1 MAEHIVEYAGR
12 KWLRIEFTPDNM
24 DRITELCP
32 NIFNEIP
39 DSLNADEVNAII
51 GNTHWTITRDWTGNW
66 NSYGYNPAGSEKDN
80 LERIDENNNRIALYI
95 TDYNEENN
103 KPYLDFL
110 CDDAGKLIS
119 MGEYLASQTWVDVG
133 AELFST
139 YVLGYTR
146 FGLTMADDY
155 DNILDHTNLT
165 RTGVTAFGETP
176 DTIYTNA
183 NVKNIIINTPNV
195 NSNVI
200 RINFTEFR
208 STSRDLIITA
218 KIPVF
223 ISADAAREY
232 IRTGTIEE
240 NTCFNNPDAFNDDED
255 KDYYIRSWTYQY
267 NKSKTY
273 VSHDENKHRLDINA
287 NGNIIKGYVKEGD
300 YYNIKLKAYGD
311 NYMEWT
317 TLDGGTYSGD
327 ADTFNSSSQAT
338 RYNTY
343 NQYKIYGR
351 DGYVKGGWW
360 DTNIYI
366 YADEA
371 DADMSVEHPE
381 SVLPINPYDVDET
394 PSPRDTGTNVDTEA
408 DLTSQTHDAST
419 GLITL
424 YESSAA
430 ALNVLGSALY
440 TANTSFL
447 DGLKIYGE
455 SPINSLISVYHCPI
469 NLDSFITKEPA
480 SAFKVGS
487 NTVTTTGANIV
498 KTYGKIVALGSVLVN
513 PINNDFRDYTN
524 LEYELHLP
532 FSNPIML
539 DASEIM
545 GKTLT
550 IKATVD
556 PYNLQIRYYIIVNSV
571 VYKFIDASFGKQVA
585 VLGNDGAG
593 KARELR
599 QDIMGIT
606 GNAIGIATG
615 LASGNPVLTA
625 NNVMQAAGGIYATL
639 ETEKREPKKQ
649 VVGAFANGCGE
660 NDILYPYL
668 SITET
673 LSIAPANLASVYGRP
688 TNLITKLGNLHGFIA
703 AEMPMLEVDCSDT
716 EREELIAAIS
726 EGVIL

>member
-1 MAEHIVEYAGR
+1 MSIRVYIR
-12 KWLRIEFTPDNM
+12 PDNLDEIHTYM
-24 DRITELCP
+24 P
-32 NIFNEIP
+32 NLFRSPGNGL
-39 DSLNADEVNAII
+39 DADDTGIVI
-51 GNTHWTITRDWTGNW
+51 GYCTCRRSDYDPPVFQQIYNT
-66 NSYGYNPAGSEKDN
+66 YGYDQNGHKDW
-80 LERIDENNNRIALYI
+80 LERDDEDNSRIACFLTNFESDENGIYLDVTDSGTTMANNRWGISILTTSSNLKQKLYEP
-95 TDYNEENN
+95 TNN
-103 KPYLDFL
+103 YRLFAANSDNFASL
-110 CDDAGKLIS
+110 EAAYWDARPTVVPSNGSAS
-119 MGEYLASQTWVDVG
+119 M
-133 AELFST
+133 
-139 YVLGYTR
+139 
-146 FGLTMADDY
+146 
-155 DNILDHTNLT
+155 
-165 RTGVTAFGETP
+165 
-176 DTIYTNA
+176 
-183 NVKNIIINTPNV
+183 INT
-195 NSNVI
+195 
-200 RINFTEFR
+200 INQGWLQSSEVYAMGLFL
-208 STSRDLIITA
+208 DA
-218 KIPVF
+218 KIPIF
-223 ISADAAREY
+223 IDELSAKKYVD
-232 IRTGTIEE
+232 TGVIDD
-240 NTCFNNPDAFNDDED
+240 NTCFNPPGAITDVGDND
-255 KDYYIRSWTYQY
+255 YFIRSWTYRY
-267 NKSKTY
+267 NAYKDY
-273 VSHDENKHRLDINA
+273 ESHDTDKHRLDIKA
-287 NGNIIKGYVKEGD
+287 GGNKVVGYINEGE
-300 YYNIKLKAYGD
+300 YYNIRLVAEGEHTMVWY
-311 NYMEWT
+311 T
-317 TLDGGTYSGD
+317 SDGGEYSGS
-327 ADTFNSSSQAT
+327 TSEFNNSQQA
-338 RYNTY
+338 RAYNTF
-343 NQYKIYGR
+343 NQYKTYR
-351 DGYVKGGWW
+351 DGFVKGGWW

-371 DADMSVEHPE
+371 DARMALENPE

-394 PSPRDTGTNVDTEA
+394 PSPHDTGTNVDTEA

-469 NLDSFITKEPA
+469 DLDSFITKEPA

-513 PINNDFRDYTN
+513 PIYNDFRDYTN

-615 LASGNPVLTA
+615 MASGNPVLTA
-625 NNVMQAAGGIYATL
+625 NNVMQAVGGIYATL

-673 LSIAPANLASVYGRP
+673 LSIAPTNLASVYGRP
-688 TNLITKLGNLHGFIA
+688 TNLITRLGNLHGFIA
-703 AEMPMLEVDCSDT
+703 AEMPMLEVDCSDA

-726 EGVIL
+726 EGIIL

>member
-1 MAEHIVEYAGR
+1 MPNYR
-12 KWLRIEFTPDNM
+12 RIYFKPDNM
-24 DRITELCP
+24 EQILSEFPMCFQTPATVLEPSEANIVIGCVNYKLTDEFFADYRTYGFYTYPNYIDRV
-32 NIFNEIP
+32 
-39 DSLNADEVNAII
+39 DENKQRICCYLTNFA
-51 GNTHWTITRDWTGNW
+51 T
-66 NSYGYNPAGSEKDN
+66 
-80 LERIDENNNRIALYI
+80 ERIDGQDI
-95 TDYNEENN
+95 
-103 KPYLDFL
+103 PYLDIQEGSPDWL
-110 CDDAGKLIS
+110 VGRAGIS
-119 MGEYLASQTWVDVG
+119 IYNG
-133 AELFST
+133 
-139 YVLGYTR
+139 
-146 FGLTMADDY
+146 
-155 DNILDHTNLT
+155 DNDEKITNLVQI
-165 RTGVTAFGETP
+165 RGEDNSYSIYGTAYAGSTLEDAKWHENMQVSPIYGGSTP
-176 DTIYTNA
+176 INS
-183 NVKNIIINTPNV
+183 IIPDISGRGAYPD
-195 NSNVI
+195 S
-200 RINFTEFR
+200 F
-208 STSRDLIITA
+208 II
-218 KIPVF
+218 
-223 ISADAAREY
+223 DAAIPIFINESAAAHY
-232 IRTGTIEE
+232 IETGEIQE
-240 NTCFNNPDAFNDDED
+240 NTCFNDAADFEQIDNS
-255 KDYYIRSWTYQY
+255 YFIRSWTYEY
-267 NKSKTY
+267 NEYKNY
-273 VSHDENKHRLDINA
+273 VGHDNDKHRLDIFA
-287 NGNIIKGYVKEGD
+287 NGNKVVGYVKEGD
-300 YYNIKLKAYGD
+300 YYNIKLVASGSND
-311 NYMEWT
+311 MTWS
-317 TLDGGTYSGD
+317 TLDGSSYHGD
-327 ADTFNSSSQAT
+327 AATFNASSQAI
-338 RYNTY
+338 RYNTF
-343 NQYKIYGR
+343 NQYVRYGR
-351 DGYVKGGWW
+351 EGYVKGGWW

-366 YADEA
+366 YKNKE
-371 DADMSVEHPE
+371 DAETALEHPE

-394 PSPRDTGTNVDTEA
+394 PSPQDTGTSVNTES

-469 NLDSFITKEPA
+469 DLDNFISKEPA

-487 NTVTTTGANIV
+487 NTVPTTGANIV

-513 PINNDFRDYTN
+513 PIYNDFRDYTN

-606 GNAIGIATG
+606 GNAIGIAAGMAT
-615 LASGNPVLTA
+615 GNPVLTA
-625 NNVMQAAGGIYATL
+625 NNVMQATGGIYATL

-673 LSIAPANLASVYGRP
+673 LSIAPANLVSVYGRP
-688 TNLITKLGNLHGFIA
+688 TNLVTKLGTVRGFTC
-703 AEMPMLEVDCSDT
+703 AELTQVTINCTDS
-716 EREELIAAIS
+716 ERS
-726 EGVIL
+726 EIEALVSQGIII

>member
-1 MAEHIVEYAGR
+1 MSIRVY
-12 KWLRIEFTPDNM
+12 LDPDNL
-24 DRITELCP
+24 DNIHQYFPHTFVSAGNATEP
-32 NIFNEIP
+32 SEAAIVIGHTYEIP
-39 DSLNADEVNAII
+39 QGD
-51 GNTHWTITRDWTGNW
+51 
-66 NSYGYNPAGSEKDN
+66 YNPPLYGQYYFTFGYSQIGQSDY
-80 LERIDENNNRIALYI
+80 LERVDDDNPRMAAYLTNFN
-95 TDYNEENN
+95 TEEVDGRTL
-103 KPYLDFL
+103 PYLDL
-110 CDDAGKLIS
+110 ND
-119 MGEYLASQTWVDVG
+119 
-133 AELFST
+133 
-139 YVLGYTR
+139 
-146 FGLTMADDY
+146 GLTYFDSNNKAGISIYGDTNLNQITSDGDFGIRYYLYSATDDDFNSDSNASWENRPTVVASY
-155 DNILDHTNLT
+155 GSLRPIPTILDTLDYGGLFILRDN
-165 RTGVTAFGETP
+165 F
-176 DTIYTNA
+176 
-183 NVKNIIINTPNV
+183 
-195 NSNVI
+195 VI
-200 RINFTEFR
+200 
-208 STSRDLIITA
+208 DA
-218 KIPVF
+218 KIPIF
-223 ISADAAREY
+223 IDRSSAETY
-232 IRTGTIEE
+232 INTGVITPHK
-240 NTCFNNPDAFNDDED
+240 CFNPPNDITDVGD
-255 KDYYIRSWTYQY
+255 NDYFIRSWTYQY
-267 NKSKTY
+267 NKYKSY
-273 VSHDENKHRLDINA
+273 VSHDTDKHRLDIKA
-287 NGNIIKGYVKEGD
+287 GGNTVVGYLASDE
-300 YYNIKLKAYGD
+300 YYNIRLKASGSHSMVWY
-311 NYMEWT
+311 T
-317 TLDGGTYSGD
+317 SDGGTYTGSAED
-327 ADTFNSSSQAT
+327 FNASRQAKA
-338 RYNTY
+338 YNTF
-343 NQYKIYGR
+343 NQYKSYGT
-351 DGYVKGGWW
+351 GFVKGGWW

-366 YADEA
+366 YKDET
-371 DADMSVEHPE
+371 DADMALEHPE

-394 PSPRDTGTNVDTEA
+394 PTPHDTGTDVNTEA

-430 ALNVLGSALY
+430 ALNVLGDALY

-469 NLDSFITKEPA
+469 DLDSFITKEPA

-498 KTYGKIVALGSVLVN
+498 KTYGKIVELGSVLVN
-513 PINNDFRDYTN
+513 PIYNDFRDYTN

-625 NNVMQAAGGIYATL
+625 NNVMQAAGGVYATL

-688 TNLITKLGNLHGFIA
+688 TNLITRLGTLHGFIA
-703 AEMPMLEVDCSDT
+703 AEMPMLEVDCSDA

>member
-1 MAEHIVEYAGR
+1 MAERTVYYDGNY
-12 KWLRIEFTPDNM
+12 WLRIDLTPDNM
-24 DRITELCP
+24 ERINELCP
-32 NIFNEIP
+32 HVFNEPP
-39 DSLNADEVNAII
+39 DALNTNAVDAIVGSTYKVI
-51 GNTHWTITRDWTGNW
+51 GEKWTGDW
-66 NSYGYNPAGSEKDN
+66 QSYGYNPSGAETDK
-80 LERIDENNNRIALYI
+80 LERVTENNSRMALYLS
-95 TDYNEENN
+95 DYNEENGV
-103 KPYLDFL
+103 PYLDFL
-110 CDDAGKLIS
+110 KTVEDGPL
-119 MGEYLASQTWVDVG
+119 MTM
-133 AELFST
+133 ST
-139 YVLGYTR
+139 YLITLGWSDVPSELAHTYVMGSTR
-146 FGLTMADDY
+146 IGLSMADTV
-155 DNILDHTNLT
+155 DNVTEHTNLS
-165 RTGVTAFGETP
+165 RTGNSSFGNVIAAPYE
-176 DTIYTNA
+176 NA
-183 NVKNIIINTPNV
+183 NVDNIIIDNDYIND
-195 NSNVI
+195 NVI
-200 RINFTEFR
+200 RLNLPYGDIP
-208 STSRDLIITA
+208 SQDLIVTA
-218 KIPVF
+218 RVPVF
-223 ISADAAREY
+223 ISKEAARKY
-232 IRTGTIEE
+232 IRTGVIDD
-240 NTCFNNPDAFNDDED
+240 NTCFNNAIDFNDNADN
-255 KDYYIRSWTYQY
+255 DYFIRSWTYQY
-267 NKSKTY
+267 NKSKSY
-273 VSHDENKHRLDINA
+273 VSHDEKHRLDIHS
-287 NGNIIKGYVKEGD
+287 NGNTVKGYVEEGD
-300 YYNIKLKAYGD
+300 YYNIKLKAYGN
-311 NYMEWT
+311 NYMTWK

-327 ADTFNSSSQAT
+327 AVSFNASRQAKS
-338 RYNTY
+338 YNTF

-351 DGYVKGGWW
+351 NGYVKGGWW

-394 PSPRDTGTNVDTEA
+394 PTPRDTGTNVDTEA
-408 DLTSQTHDAST
+408 DLTSQVHDAST

-469 NLDSFITKEPA
+469 NLDSFITKESA

-513 PINNDFRDYTN
+513 PIYNDFRDYTN

-625 NNVMQAAGGIYATL
+625 NNVMQAVGGIYATL
-639 ETEKREPKKQ
+639 ETEKREPQKQ
-649 VVGAFANGCGE
+649 VVGAFASGCGE

-703 AEMPMLEVDCSDT
+703 AEMPMLEVDCSDA

-726 EGVIL
+726 EGIIL